1 MDCKTNARVY
11 VCRLGNIIMT
21 TWNGNSKNKTSQEL
35 QDKKYRGKMLSIS
48 KYAGWYEDFMEN
60 YQFKMTY
67 SEYKKKRNKGKL

>member
-1 MDCKTNARVY
+1 MF
-11 VCRLGNIIMT
+11 
-21 TWNGNSKNKTSQEL
+21 
-35 QDKKYRGKMLSIS
+35 SIS